1 MKKVNYRLSK
11 FKEYTKEYGFNTL
24 DEIGIGINDY
34 VITEDEWDERD
45 YIGVYDIFNNELYA
59 IFSFKNK
66 NYLFLKDQLL
76 EITDEIKV
84 VTDVNWSLD
93 EMSVFKV
100 FKGEE
105 LVSSVEYKNVHEGI
119 LMPFDFEENW
129 KDVNF
134 GYRLGEWVD
143 LAKERNHGLIFPN
156 GAE

>member
-1 MKKVNYRLSK
+1 MNNYLRKFKDSSKVYRLEE
-11 FKEYTKEYGFNTL
+11 FKDLGDLSAELDVNNIDNDLMNTV
-24 DEIGIGINDY
+24 GY
-34 VITEDEWDERD
+34 F
-45 YIGVYDIFNNELYA
+45 DILNNNLYA

-76 EITDEIKV
+76 EITEELKV
-84 VTDVNWSLD
+84 VVDVNWSLD
-93 EMSVFKV
+93 EMSSFEV

-105 LVSSVEYKNVHEGI
+105 LVSSVEYKSVHEAV

-129 KDVNF
+129 EEVNF
-134 GYRLGEWVD
+134 GFQLGEWVN

>member
-1 MKKVNYRLSK
+1 MENKFLDKFNDSTKVYKLKGLEDFGSLDTEIEADQINVS
-11 FKEYTKEYGFNTL
+11 FKDIVGY
-24 DEIGIGINDY
+24 
-34 VITEDEWDERD
+34 
-45 YIGVYDIFNNELYA
+45 YDILKDSLYA

-66 NYLFLKDQLL
+66 NYLFLKDQLV

-84 VTDVNWSLD
+84 VADVNWSLD

-100 FKGEE
+100 FNGEE
-105 LVSSVEYKNVHEGI
+105 LVCQVKYVSVHEAI

-129 KDVNF
+129 EEVNF
-134 GYRLGEWVD
+134 GYELESSVN